1 MDGAALNVE
10 PVEFI
15 HRENVTSADRIANI
29 LVNEA
34 RDLPHLD
41 FKRIAVCASGPSLSD
56 HIEDIRARQQAGWHV
71 AAMNGA
77 YNFLQ
82 DHGIIADMFFM
93 VDARLD
99 KNLPFIS
106 RPHPN
111 TAFYIASQCQP
122 EIFEALRG
130 PWPWPIHVHLW
141 PMFHDEAGLK
151 AIQDTRRDRGACF
164 VGSLNVGQ
172 SCFTPIWVMGYKVW
186 HLFGYD
192 GSTRGDAKHA
202 FSQPQNDGEAV
213 QEFFWPMAEDGSA
226 IEGVTK
232 RYLATPTMA
241 HSAQCFPDR
250 VSYFRRLGIEI
261 EVIGEGLIPDMVAA
275 LAANEGAV
283 TAPSLEAATPQVPA
297 PKPRRRAVEKLQF
310 VCWKWDGHIPYSAR
324 DVNIWG
330 NMVDRWH
337 GEPHELVC
345 ITDAPEGIDDRFRIV
360 PLWRDNF
367 EHGRDWHRV
376 KIFSEEMADLIGP
389 RFVSIDLDT
398 VICGPLDDLFRNDAP
413 FKAWTDP
420 NRDQYCTAV
429 FQMDAGA
436 FPHVWEQFDP
446 QLAIRL
452 RQLGRF
458 GGYDQ
463 AWISYV
469 LPGQPRWTGDD
480 GVISFRKDIL
490 DNLPITEALQTP
502 RGSHW
507 AARGPNENVRII
519 NFHGRYNP
527 RDPEVQKAFPW
538 IAEYWR

>member
-1 MDGAALNVE
+1 MQLAT
-10 PVEFI
+10 VEFI
-15 HRENVTSADRIANI
+15 HRENVTSADRVSNI
-29 LVNEA
+29 LVNET
-34 RDLPHLD
+34 RNLPHLD
-41 FKRIAVCASGPSLSD
+41 FKRIAICASGPSLAD
-56 HIEDIRARQQAGWHV
+56 HIDDIRARQAAGWHV
-71 AAMNGA
+71 AAMNGSH
-77 YNFLQ
+77 NFLIE
-82 DHGIIADMFFM
+82 HGITPDYCFM
-93 VDARLD
+93 VDARPV
-99 KNLPFIS
+99 NLPFL
-106 RPHPN
+106 RLANDH
-111 TAFYIASQCQP
+111 TAYIIASQCQP
-122 EIFEALRG
+122 EIFEALEGRKVL
-130 PWPWPIHVHLW
+130 IW
-141 PMFHDEAGLK
+141 PMFHDEAGFK
-151 AIQDTRRDRGACF
+151 AIQGTRHDRGACF

-172 SCFTPIWVMGYKVW
+172 SCLVPIWAMGFKVW
-186 HLFGYD
+186 HLFGFD
-192 GSTRGDAKHA
+192 GSMRGDAKHA
-202 FSQPQNDGEAV
+202 FVQPQNDGEVV

-241 HSAQCFPDR
+241 HGAQCFPER
-250 VSYFRRLGIEI
+250 VSYFRKLGIEV
-261 EVIGEGLIPDMVAA
+261 ELIGDGLIPDMVAT
-275 LAANEGAV
+275 LASSEGAV
-283 TAPSLEAATPQVPA
+283 TAPQLSDALPAAPT
-297 PKPRRRAVEKLQF
+297 PKPRRRPAEKLQF
-310 VCWKWDGHIPYSAR
+310 VCWKWKGHIPYSAA

-345 ITDAPEGIDDRFRIV
+345 ITDDPDGIDGRFRIV

-413 FKAWTDP
+413 FKAWADP

-469 LPGQPRWTGDD
+469 LPGQPRWTRED

-490 DNLPITEALQTP
+490 DNLSITEALQTP

-519 NFHGRYNP
+519 NFHGKFNP
-527 RDPEVQKAFPW
+527 RDEAIQSAFPW
-538 IAEYWR
+538 VAEHWR